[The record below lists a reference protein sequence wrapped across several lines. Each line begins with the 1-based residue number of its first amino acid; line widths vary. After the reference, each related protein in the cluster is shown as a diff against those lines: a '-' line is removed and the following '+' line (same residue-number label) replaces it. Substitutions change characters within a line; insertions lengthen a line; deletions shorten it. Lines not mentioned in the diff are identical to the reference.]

1 MKATYHCKQC
11 RGRSV
16 SFNAIAV
23 WCWETQDMVL
33 EYIDDHVSTCR
44 DCDDEVVVVLRTQD
58 GLPLCEED
66 LFENE
71 VLSQQLRLA
80 MAARDNA

>member
-23 WCWETQDMVL
+23 WCCETQDMVL
-33 EYIDDHVSTCR
+33 EYVDDHVATCR
-44 DCDDEVVVVLRTQD
+44 DCDNEVVVVLRTQD

-71 VLSQQLRLA
+71 VLS
-80 MAARDNA
+80 